1 MENET
6 RDIAA
11 GISAPHHFVPNRG
24 YAGETTVVPTAYQ
37 EDDGDEDYDDDF
49 DDSSEEEIDPE
60 DLMASNPADL
70 TKSYNRQRRLK
81 QADVNQLPLRINRQQ
96 PSAGAQR
103 WTDDKASILA
113 QYESKIRLNEDYYGT
128 HHGKGPDKSERATV
142 EQVLDPRTRT
152 ILQKMVKKEVVS
164 EVYGVIS
171 TGKEANVY
179 HALSQ
184 GEDGKE
190 LHRAIKV
197 YKTSIMAFKD
207 RSKYVIGE
215 FRFQK
220 GYNRNNSRAIVKL
233 WAEKEMRNLK
243 RIQAAGIACPEP
255 IYLRHNV
262 LAMSMI
268 GDSDGV
274 PAPKLQTVQLD
285 GTNTDARW
293 RSLYIELLVD
303 MRIMYQKCRLVHGD
317 LSSYNILYHE
327 GKLVIIDVS
336 QSVEHDHPQ
345 SLEFLRKD
353 ITNICKF
360 FEQKSVAVLSDRKV
374 FDFILAKPKDNGE
387 SFDSLRR
394 TIDSIMSSRKENEQ
408 EEDEPDNAV
417 FREQYIPQTLDQ
429 VFDAERDSETLHQR
443 GKEALVYKDLLPE
456 SSVGDITMTESF
468 ASRAD
473 EHPRSVPLENTPDVY
488 PADAP
493 TADNVDQTA
502 TSSNTSHSD
511 SDSESDSNSDAFGDE
526 NKPPRGKRFEDKDE
540 KREHKRKIKEENRE
554 KREEK
559 MPKAVKKKLVQKKGG
574 RSKR

>member
-1 MENET
+1 MENEA
-6 RDIAA
+6 RDFAA
-11 GISAPHHFVPNRG
+11 GISAPHQFVPNRG
-24 YAGETTVVPTAYQ
+24 YVTTETATVPVEYR
-37 EDDGDEDYDDDF
+37 EDDDEDYDDQF
-49 DDSSEEEIDPE
+49 DDSSEDEIDPD

-70 TKSYNRQRRLK
+70 TKSYNRQRRLN
-81 QADVNQLPLRINRQQ
+81 QADAHQLPTRTNRQRA
-96 PSAGAQR
+96 SADTQH

-113 QYESKIRLNEDYYGT
+113 QYASKIRLDESYYGT
-128 HHGKGPDKSERATV
+128 HHGKGPDKAERATV

-152 ILQKMVKKEVVS
+152 ILQKMIKKELVS

-179 HALSQ
+179 HAISK
-184 GEDGKE
+184 GEDGKD

-197 YKTSIMAFKD
+197 YKTSIMAFRD
-207 RSKYVIGE
+207 RSKYITGE
-215 FRFQK
+215 YRFQR
-220 GYNRNNSRAIVKL
+220 GYNRNNPRAIVKL

-243 RIQAAGIACPEP
+243 RIQAAGIDCPEP

-262 LAMSMI
+262 LAMSLI
-268 GDSDGV
+268 GDSDGL

-285 GTNTDARW
+285 GPNVDARW
-293 RSLYIELLVD
+293 RTLYIELLAT

-317 LSSYNILYHE
+317 LSGYNVLYHE

-353 ITNICKF
+353 ITNVSKF
-360 FEQKSVAVLSDRKV
+360 FEQKSVAVLSDRKA
-374 FDFILAKPKDNGE
+374 FDFILAKPKENSE
-387 SFDSLRR
+387 SFDGLKKS
-394 TIDSIMSSRKENEQ
+394 IDNMMSSRKENEM
-408 EEDEPDNAV
+408 EDDEVDNAV

-429 VFDAERDSETLHQR
+429 VFDAERDSETLHQL

-456 SSVGDITMTESF
+456 SSAGIVAENEDAVSKPDDHALSGPPRAASGGPGDDTI
-468 ASRAD
+468 AND
-473 EHPRSVPLENTPDVY
+473 K
-488 PADAP
+488 
-493 TADNVDQTA
+493 VDHTA
-502 TSSNTSHSD
+502 TSSDTSHSE
-511 SDSESDSNSDAFGDE
+511 SDSESDSDEFEDE

-540 KREHKRKIKEENRE
+540 KKEHKRKIKEENRE
-554 KREEK
+554 KRKEK

>member
-1 MENET
+1 MEKET

-11 GISAPHHFVPNRG
+11 GISAPRHFVPNRG
-24 YAGETTVVPTAYQ
+24 YAGETTAVPTAYQ
-37 EDDGDEDYDDDF
+37 EDDGDEDYDDF

-60 DLMASNPADL
+60 DLMASSPADL
-70 TKSYNRQRRLK
+70 TKSYNRQRRL
-81 QADVNQLPLRINRQQ
+81 NQEDAHQLSTRTNRQR
-96 PSAGAQR
+96 PSADTQK
-103 WTDDKASILA
+103 WTEDKASILA
-113 QYESKIRLNEDYYGT
+113 QYASKIRLNEDYYGT
-128 HHGKGPDKSERATV
+128 HHGKGPDKAERATV
-142 EQVLDPRTRT
+142 EQVLDPRTRS
-152 ILQKMVKKEVVS
+152 ILQKMVKNEVVS

-184 GEDGKE
+184 GENGRE

-220 GYNRNNSRAIVKL
+220 GYNRNNSRAVVKL

-255 IYLRHNV
+255 IYLKNNV

-268 GDSDGV
+268 GDSDGL
-274 PAPKLQTVQLD
+274 PAPKIQNVQLD
-285 GTNTDARW
+285 GPNVETRW
-293 RSLYIELLVD
+293 RSLYIELLTN

-317 LSSYNILYHE
+317 LSGYNVLYHE

-353 ITNICKF
+353 ITNVSKF

-374 FDFILAKPKDNGE
+374 FDFILAKPKDN
-387 SFDSLRR
+387 SDYFDSLKR
-394 TIDSIMSSRKENEQ
+394 TVDAIMSSRKENEQ
-408 EEDEPDNAV
+408 EDDESDNAI

-429 VFDAERDSETLHQR
+429 VFDAERDSETFHQL

-456 SSVGDITMTESF
+456 SSVTNATIDENDALGDG
-468 ASRAD
+468 
-473 EHPRSVPLENTPDVY
+473 EHAVSVPLGNTPDIHRERTTTR
-488 PADAP
+488 D
-493 TADNVDQTA
+493 DVDHTA

-511 SDSESDSNSDAFGDE
+511 SESESNSDSDTFEDE

-554 KREEK
+554 KRKEK